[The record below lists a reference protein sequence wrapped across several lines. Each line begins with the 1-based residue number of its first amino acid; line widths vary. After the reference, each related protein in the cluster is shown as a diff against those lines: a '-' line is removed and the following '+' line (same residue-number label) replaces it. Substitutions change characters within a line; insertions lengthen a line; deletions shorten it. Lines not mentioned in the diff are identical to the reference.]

1 MKAADIAAVDAG
13 AVSGAAS
20 SSGARRSRRLLR
32 YTRLL
37 RGPCPLRPVAAD
49 MSKGEASPDWMVALD
64 AAMAV
69 AAGAAH
75 YATQADSTDPGYVT
89 SLDWSDADSTD
100 AD

>member
-1 MKAADIAAVDAG
+1 
-13 AVSGAAS
+13 
-20 SSGARRSRRLLR
+20 
-32 YTRLL
+32 
-37 RGPCPLRPVAAD
+37 

-69 AAGAAH
+69 AAGAAY